1 MNASFKPRSE
11 RYVVIFFTVFE
22 SSNSVITQPPGRRS
36 QVLNAGLFSIVT
48 TWTAE
53 RAADETDVL
62 TAVLE
67 PLQDEMIGYEKP
79 ADSETQTRH
88 GVVVFLKPEAQ
99 YILEL
104 SVK

>member
-67 PLQDEMIGYEKP
+67 PLQDEMIGYE
-79 ADSETQTRH
+79 DSETQTRH